1 MILSPYSTSQNEWI
15 AVIPIPLTPDNSSKH
30 SCWLWIHDVSC
41 LYPILLPCKDTQLTL
56 LSDVY
61 VSTIDL
67 NHLMLPFE
75 YRSKVTSDKDI
86 CCSCVS
92 FVLYV
97 HNNDTPPYQSI
108 PSWNKI
114 YYPHTSV
121 YSTNVR
127 AYTNRYIICIVANRS
142 YHNFVVSML

>member
-1 MILSPYSTSQNEWI
+1 MLSPYSTSQNEWI
-15 AVIPIPLTPDNSSKH
+15 AVIPTPLTPDNSSKH

-56 LSDVY
+56 LSDIC
-61 VSTIDL
+61 ID
-67 NHLMLPFE
+67 HRPQSSHAAVWI
-75 YRSKVTSDKDI
+75 YRSKVTSNKDI
-86 CCSCVS
+86 CCSWVS

-97 HNNDTPPYQSI
+97 HNNDAPPYQSI

>member
-15 AVIPIPLTPDNSSKH
+15 AVIPTPLTPDNSSKH
-30 SCWLWIHDVSC
+30 SCWVWIHDVSC
-41 LYPILLPCKDTQLTL
+41 IYPILLPSRIPNSFYC
-56 LSDVY
+56 
-61 VSTIDL
+61 
-67 NHLMLPFE
+67 LMYMYPRPQSSHAAVWI
-75 YRSKVTSDKDI
+75 YRSKVTTSNKDI

>member
-15 AVIPIPLTPDNSSKH
+15 AVIPIPLTPENSSKH

-41 LYPILLPCKDTQLTL
+41 LSYLTRYPTHFIVWC
-56 LSDVY
+56 VC
-61 VSTIDL
+61 ID
-67 NHLMLPFE
+67 HRPQSSHAAVWI
-75 YRSKVTSDKDI
+75 YRSKVTSNKDI

-92 FVLYV
+92 FVLYG